1 MLDKKLFFSYNS
13 GGNENTKELFVMK
26 SIFHHTY
33 NAAQLTNKKHRFSEP
48 IDLTSGTPWKVIL
61 KYSLP
66 IMLSYLLQQIYVLTD
81 AVICGQTLSADEIAG
96 VNDTFALTFIF
107 LQFAFGCTAGFG
119 VITANRVGLGD
130 KAGVRRSF
138 ASQILLSGT
147 TTLVL
152 TALSL
157 SLLPWLLRII
167 NVTTDNIGVYRAA
180 YSYCFVMFIGI
191 FAQMGYN
198 FICSILR
205 SVGDSVTPLVF
216 LVLSTLLNIGLDLW
230 FLIGFRWGA
239 AGAAFATVL
248 AQALSAVACFVYTFV
263 RYPELRLNK
272 EDFRITKADIASH
285 LRQGLPLGL
294 QFSVLAIGIITM
306 QGAVIRFDLQP
317 DGLMVAGNPAQNGF
331 GAANKLVNFLMVYFN
346 GLGSAVV
353 GYNAQNYGKGD
364 YARIRKGTNQTLI
377 IMLVFSAACTAIG
390 LLLSI
395 GGVYQHIFL
404 SADKIS
410 SESIRYGNLYLYADM
425 PLYMIL
431 GFLIVMRS
439 AVQGTGRSEFT
450 LGAGIAE
457 LVSRV
462 LICSFLPALVNGGPT
477 NALSSS
483 GAFYVLCLGD
493 PGAWTLASLLLLY
506 PYFCYILREKYPN

>member
-1 MLDKKLFFSYNS
+1 MHSVFSS
-13 GGNENTKELFVMK
+13 SAHSET
-26 SIFHHTY
+26 H
-33 NAAQLTNKKHRFSEP
+33 KHRFSEP
-48 IDLTSGTPWKVIL
+48 LHLTSGTPWKVIL
-61 KYSLP
+61 KYALP

-81 AVICGQTLSADEIAG
+81 AVICGQTLSADEVAG

-107 LQFAFGCTAGFG
+107 LQFAFGCTAGFS

-138 ASQILLSGT
+138 AAQILLSCAT
-147 TTLVL
+147 TFVL
-152 TALSL
+152 SVLSL
-157 SLLPWLLRII
+157 SLLPWLLRLI
-167 NVTTDNIGVYRAA
+167 NVTTDNMGVYRAA

-216 LVLSTLLNIGLDLW
+216 LILSTILNIGLDLW

-239 AGAAFATVL
+239 AGAAIATVL
-248 AQALSAVACFVYTFV
+248 AQALSAAACFVYTFV
-263 RYPELRLNK
+263 RYPDLRLKK
-272 EDFRITKADIASH
+272 EDFKVTKADITSH

-294 QFSVLAIGIITM
+294 QFSVLAVGIITM

-317 DGLMVAGNPAQNGF
+317 DGRMVAGNPAQNGF

-346 GLGSAVV
+346 GLGSAMV

-364 YARIRKGTNQTLI
+364 YARIRKGTNQALV
-377 IMLVFSAACTAIG
+377 IMLIFSVLCTTVG
-390 LLLSI
+390 LLLSV
-395 GGVYQHIFL
+395 GGAYQHIFL

-410 SESIRYGNLYLYADM
+410 LESIRYGNLYLYADM

-439 AVQGTGRSEFT
+439 SVQGTGRSEFT

-462 LICSFLPALVNGGPT
+462 LICSFLPGLVNGAPT
-477 NALSSS
+477 NAFSSS
-483 GAFYVLCLGD
+483 TAFYTLCLGD
-493 PGAWTLASLLLLY
+493 PGAWTLASLVLLY
-506 PYFCYILREKYPN
+506 PYIRYILREKYPI